1 MFSILHPYLCL
12 FAIVVFCR
20 WRLHFER
27 SGDQEIISVVDRQLT
42 VSMRATM
49 YPRSVPIEISV
60 LHKIGN
66 LVKRH
71 MCTEMY
77 NLMESK

>member
-1 MFSILHPYLCL
+1 M
-12 FAIVVFCR
+12 V
-20 WRLHFER
+20 
-27 SGDQEIISVVDRQLT
+27 SVVDRPFP
-42 VSMRATM
+42 VVMGATM

>member
-1 MFSILHPYLCL
+1 MDHRFPVL
-12 FAIVVFCR
+12 
-20 WRLHFER
+20 
-27 SGDQEIISVVDRQLT
+27 
-42 VSMRATM
+42 MRATM
-49 YPRSVPIEISV
+49 YPRAVPVEISV

-71 MCTEMY
+71 LCTEED